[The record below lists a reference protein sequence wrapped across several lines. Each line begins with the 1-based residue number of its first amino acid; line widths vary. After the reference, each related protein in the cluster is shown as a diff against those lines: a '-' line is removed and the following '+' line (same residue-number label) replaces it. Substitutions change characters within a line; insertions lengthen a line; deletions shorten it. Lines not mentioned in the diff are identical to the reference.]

1 MTEFV
6 LTEGHALS
14 GTSVSTGAVTLS
26 GSNLHLIVYVACTSA
41 PSSVTF
47 GGSSMSFLREDSSGA
62 VMKLRA
68 YELDNPPTTSNAV
81 ATATWGSGQAYMAI
95 AGLAYTDIDS
105 VRNSSGA
112 NATTQSVAHDATTVS
127 GDHVV
132 SAGLC
137 GFYQTNPCYDTTT
150 FTVNHSP
157 NAGQTEKTQYNLNS
171 TDGNESSGVGFS
183 ISYELAT
190 STSTSSGQNLAVTID
205 GSCLDP
211 VGYNHAVGAVVLIPA
226 TGGGTEVSLTGT
238 EITSSQGAL
247 SVSLSSALTGIAI
260 TSAQG
265 TLSPVQTGAITG
277 QEITS
282 AQGNVGVNVSVPL
295 TGIAITASQGTIG
308 PNTGT
313 NVELTGIEIASA
325 QGSLGVTASAALI
338 GTAITSSQGTVSPAS
353 SSSSLSNPQATATH
367 NGWINHTIDYTP

>member
-6 LTEGHALS
+6 LTEGHATS

-26 GSNLHLIVYVACTSA
+26 GSNLHLIVYVACTNA

-47 GGSSMSFLREDSSGA
+47 GGSSMSFLREDVNGS
-62 VMKLRA
+62 VKLRA

-105 VRNSSGA
+105 VRNSSGT
-112 NATTQSVAHDATTVS
+112 NAATQSVAHNATTVS

-132 SAGLC
+132 SAGFC
-137 GFYQTNPCYDTTT
+137 VFYQPNPCADTTT

-157 NAGQTEKTQYNLNS
+157 NAGQTEKTQYNLYNS
-171 TDGNESSGVGFS
+171 DGTNNDGAGFS

-205 GSCLDP
+205 GSCLDSA
-211 VGYNHAVGAVVLIPA
+211 GYSHAVGAVVLIPA

-265 TLSPVQTGAITG
+265 TLSPTQTGAITG

-282 AQGNVGVNVSVPL
+282 SQGNVGVNVSVPL

-325 QGSLGVTASAALI
+325 QGSLGVTASIALI
-338 GTAITSSQGTVSPAS
+338 GTAITSSQGTMSPAS